1 MSTQSEE
8 LAAAIPQSLRLLARS
23 ISVYLDK
30 GNIPMTLSQ
39 FSMLDFLLTNSE
51 AVQTDL
57 ANHLHKD
64 KSVILRQLDQLE
76 QQGWVERQQDPNDR
90 RRKYLVVTKAGQE
103 IHRKGAKIRD
113 KVRVSRRCGTYQIA
127 ASPTATSVATITL
140 IRSRTPPRTS
150 AMIAVANTGSHT

>member
-8 LAAAIPQSLRLLARS
+8 LAAAIPQSLSLLARS

-113 KVRVSRRCGTYQIA
+113 KVFTQALEGIA
-127 ASPTATSVATITL
+127 PKHVATVL
-140 IRSRTPPRTS
+140 DVLENMARNSMS
-150 AMIAVANTGSHT
+150 QDQ